1 MRNLG
6 PFFKADRARRID
18 RSIDYFGETAPVVA
32 DVSPALGASEL
43 AGRSPRRSLN
53 PAHPLDPSQE
63 CYRAIPRGA
72 GGTETS
78 PVESPRRGSPERRVT
93 V

>member
-1 MRNLG
+1 MRSLG
-6 PFFKADRARRID
+6 SLFKPDRVRRID
-18 RSIDYFGETAPVVA
+18 RSIDYFGETPRMAA
-32 DVSPALGASEL
+32 DACPALGASKF
-43 AGRSPRRSLN
+43 AGRRPRRLVN

-63 CYRAIPRGA
+63 RYRAIPRGA

-78 PVESPRRGSPERRVT
+78 PVESPHRGSPERRVT